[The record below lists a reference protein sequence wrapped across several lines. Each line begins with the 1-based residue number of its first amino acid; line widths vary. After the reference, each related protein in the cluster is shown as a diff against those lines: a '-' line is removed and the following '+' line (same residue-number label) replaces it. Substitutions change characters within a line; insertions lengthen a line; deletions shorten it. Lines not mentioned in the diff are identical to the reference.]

1 MSTAVEDL
9 ETEFSRIIGR
19 ETAAAQL
26 DLIDVWPLLD
36 TRDLDAAFPAYATAA
51 QLVARDHEGAMIAAA
66 DQYLA
71 ELRDLAGVD
80 DLGAL
85 ARSLDISIEE
95 LLERLF
101 QAGPAAIKSALAAGW
116 SLERAVELAL
126 VESLG
131 TMQKWLADLARARTF
146 EHLQAEYNAGRT
158 ARWARFSISKRPCP
172 WCRMMI
178 SRGPV
183 YFNEQT
189 ASFKAHKH
197 CRCLARVIY
206 QGTPLQRDRE
216 AEYLAEWESSGKD
229 LNAMRRA
236 DYAAAKAAEG

>member
-1 MSTAVEDL
+1 MSKVEDL
-9 ETEFSRIIGR
+9 ETEFSRIISR
-19 ETAAAQL
+19 ETASAEL
-26 DLIDVWPLLD
+26 DLIEVWRMLD
-36 TRDLDAAFPAYATAA
+36 TRDLDASFPSYATAA
-51 QLVARDHEGAMIAAA
+51 QLVARTHEGAMIAAA

-85 ARSLDISIEE
+85 ARSLGISVDD
-95 LLERLF
+95 LLERLLMS
-101 QAGPAAIKSALAAGW
+101 GPVAIKTALSAGW

-131 TMQKWLADLARARTF
+131 AMQKWLADLARARTF
-146 EHLQAEYNAGRT
+146 EHLQAEYTAGRT
-158 ARWARFSISKRPCP
+158 ARWARFSISKKPCP
-172 WCRMMI
+172 WCRMLI

-183 YFNEQT
+183 YFNEAT

-216 AEYLAEWESSGKD
+216 AEYLAEWKASGGD

-236 DYAAAKAAEG
+236 DYAAAKAED

>member
-1 MSTAVEDL
+1 MTTAVEDL
-9 ETEFSRIIGR
+9 ETEFARRIER
-19 ETAAAQL
+19 EGAAAQL

-36 TRDLDAAFPAYATAA
+36 TRDLDASFPSYATAA
-51 QLVARDHEGAMIAAA
+51 QLVIGEHSGAMIAAA

-71 ELRDLAGVD
+71 QLRDLAGVE
-80 DLGAL
+80 DLADL
-85 ARSLDISIEE
+85 ARTVGMSIDE
-95 LLERLF
+95 LLEHLLMSGPVTIKTGL
-101 QAGPAAIKSALAAGW
+101 QAGW
-116 SLERAVELAL
+116 TLERAVELAL

-131 TMQKWLADLARARTF
+131 TIQKILADLARERTF

-172 WCRMMI
+172 WCRMQI

-183 YFNEQT
+183 FYTERT
-189 ASFKAHKH
+189 ASFKSHKH
-197 CRCLARVIY
+197 CKCLARVIY

-216 AEYLAEWESSGKD
+216 AEYLAEWKASGGD

-236 DYAAAKAAEG
+236 DYAAAKSED